1 MLMNGATISSSV
13 TFAVTDSSWSIAG
26 IGDFDG
32 DGKSDILWRNS
43 ATGAD
48 AIMLM
53 NGATTLSNTIFST
66 VPGPDWNIAG
76 VGDFDGDGKS
86 DILWRNGVT
95 GENTIWLMN
104 GTTIVAGTSMGV
116 VGSAW
121 SITLQ

>member
-1 MLMNGATISSSV
+1 
-13 TFAVTDSSWSIAG
+13 
-26 IGDFDG
+26 
-32 DGKSDILWRNS
+32 
-43 ATGAD
+43 
-48 AIMLM
+48 
-53 NGATTLSNTIFST
+53 LSNTIFST